1 MTAIREARRWLL
13 MMAVFAMAVCA
24 QAQTNN
30 AKEFTPVL
38 GQDGKDVIW
47 LPSPH
52 LLVDKMLDMAKVTPG
67 DVVMDLGSGDGRT
80 VIAAAKRGAR
90 ALGIEFDA
98 NMVGLSRRNAA
109 AAGVADK
116 AKFFEADIFE
126 TDLSQATVI
135 TLFLLPELN
144 MRLRPKLLAMK
155 PGTRVAS
162 NSFDM
167 EDWEPD
173 QVANLGCET
182 YCTGYLWVVPAKVQ
196 GIWRLDEGNL
206 VLSQKFQRVTG
217 TLTTPSVAGKIAAG
231 RLRGDEISFAVGR
244 SQYRGRVEGAV
255 IRGTVTT
262 GGSVAR
268 WVARRQT

>member
-1 MTAIREARRWLL
+1 MTAIRCARRWLL
-13 MMAVFAMAVCA
+13 VMAISAMAVCA
-24 QAQTNN
+24 QVQA
-30 AKEFTPVL
+30 AEEFKPTL

-52 LLVDKMLDMAKVTPG
+52 LLVDKMLDMANVTTR

-90 ALGIEFDA
+90 ALGIEFDP

-109 AAGVADK
+109 AAGVADR
-116 AKFFEADIFE
+116 AKFIEADIFE

-155 PGTRVAS
+155 PGTRIAS

-173 QVANLGCET
+173 QIADLGCET

-196 GIWRLDEGNL
+196 GIWRFDDGSL
-206 VLSQKFQRVTG
+206 VLSQKFQRITG
-217 TLTTPSVAGKIAAG
+217 TLTTRATAGEISAG
-231 RLRGDEISFAVGR
+231 RLRGDEISFSIGR
-244 SQYRGRVEGAV
+244 AQYRGRVDGAV
-255 IRGTVTT
+255 IKGTVTT
-262 GGSVAR
+262 GGSIAR
-268 WVARRQT
+268 WAARRQT